1 MTVSSPARKAQH
13 KQLLRAAL
21 LNPKNLLVLAIGLAT
36 GTIAP
41 ILIPIGIM
49 AYGILC
55 YLDLSSE
62 DFVKRVL
69 YPHADPPAPEN
80 VVIHAFSERDLAQR
94 LEAEELQQLSANIR
108 ASQAK
113 IQRLYTQADPFLQE
127 ILGNMFHVDNL
138 VERSGAF
145 LLKAQTI
152 RNYLASEDVEKIQ
165 RDIGDLE
172 DKIRQ
177 VSDDFS
183 QRQYEQALTAR
194 RKHLESLDDIHKIDE
209 RLTSQLTNI
218 SLSLDSIYSRMM
230 KLKSSDYSLHSAESD
245 QVSEQLTHLVADVEQ
260 LDAALNQNLGFDA

>member
-1 MTVSSPARKAQH
+1 MTVSSQTRKDQQ

-21 LNPKNLLVLAIGLAT
+21 LSPKNLLVLGVGLAT
-36 GTIAP
+36 GAIAT

-62 DFVKRVL
+62 EFVKHVL
-69 YPHADPPAPEN
+69 YPNSHQSPAASEM
-80 VVIHAFSERDLAQR
+80 IHAFTEDELAQS
-94 LEAEELQQLSANIR
+94 LDAEELQQLSANIN
-108 ASQAK
+108 ASQEK
-113 IQRLYTQADPFLQE
+113 IQRLYAQADAFFQD
-127 ILGNMFHVDNL
+127 ILGDMFQVDSL
-138 VERSGAF
+138 VERSGTF
-145 LLKAQTI
+145 LFKAQTI

-165 RDIGDLE
+165 RDITALE
-172 DKIRQ
+172 DKIGQ

-183 QRQYEQALTAR
+183 QRQYEQALEAR
-194 RKHLESLDDIHKIDE
+194 RKHLESLEDIRKIDE

-230 KLKSSDYSLHSAESD
+230 KLKSSDYSLHSADSD
-245 QVSEQLTHLVADVEQ
+245 QVSEQLNRLVADVEQ